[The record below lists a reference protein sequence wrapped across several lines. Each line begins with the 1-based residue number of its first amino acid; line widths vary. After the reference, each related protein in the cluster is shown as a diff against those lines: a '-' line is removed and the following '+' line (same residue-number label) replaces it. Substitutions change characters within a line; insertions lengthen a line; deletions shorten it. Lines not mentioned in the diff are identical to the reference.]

1 MLPYLPQPQC
11 ASRARH
17 RILRVPLPQWIDGYR
32 PALPNDRKH
41 AGQDL
46 LRHMLA
52 KQLVLPDLVL
62 RQLPCGLDKHG
73 LYLRAVRHPASI
85 LMHIHTHIH
94 PAQHAQHPAQY
105 AHACHVHV
113 HVHAPWHVHAPHDM
127 HMHMCMHMCMCMH
140 HMHMSRYCSHP
151 SVPVLAQ
158 ELDNSAARLLSWRQ
172 QIQ

>member
-73 LYLRAVRHPASI
+73 LFLRAVRHPASI

-94 PAQHAQHPAQY
+94 PAQHAQHTLPNM
-105 AHACHVHV
+105 HTHV
-113 HVHAPWHVHAPHDM
+113 HVHAPHGIAHMHMSHDMLPCTCTCDMCM
-127 HMHMCMHMCMCMH
+127 HMHMHMHMYMCMHMCM
-140 HMHMSRYCSHP
+140 
-151 SVPVLAQ
+151 
-158 ELDNSAARLLSWRQ
+158 
-172 QIQ
+172 